1 MRATSQGAIQAG
13 DGVIQAGDGTTREEL
28 DF

>member
-13 DGVIQAGDGTTREEL
+13 DGVIQAGDGTSREEL